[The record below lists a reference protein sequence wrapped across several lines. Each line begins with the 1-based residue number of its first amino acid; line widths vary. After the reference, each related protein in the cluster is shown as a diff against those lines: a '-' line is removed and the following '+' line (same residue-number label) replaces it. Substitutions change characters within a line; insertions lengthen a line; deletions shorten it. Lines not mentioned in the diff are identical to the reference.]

1 MTPGADLRAVDTWL
15 FDLDD
20 TLYPAESGLM
30 DLIRDRITEFV
41 MKLTGEDWDG
51 ARAIQRGWF
60 EEHGAALPG
69 LLAEHD
75 VPVSEF
81 LDYVH
86 DVPLD
91 AVQADPRL
99 DAALA
104 RLPGRRLVF
113 TNGSQGHAVRI
124 LERLGV
130 AERFEDIFHIESAQ
144 LIPKPAPATFD
155 RLLQAHAVTPKTTC
169 FFEDSERNLS
179 HGAHLGM
186 ITVLVGPHAV
196 HSAAGF
202 IHYRTPTLLGFLES
216 LEFGAQGQ
224 L

>member
-1 MTPGADLRAVDTWL
+1 MTPDLRAVDTWL

-20 TLYPAESGLM
+20 TLYPAETGLM
-30 DLIRDRITEFV
+30 NLIRDRITEFV
-41 MKLTGEDWDG
+41 MKITGQDWEG

-69 LLAEHD
+69 LLAAHD
-75 VPVSEF
+75 VPVAEF

-91 AVQADPRL
+91 AIAPDPRL

-104 RLPGRRLVF
+104 ALPGRRLVF
-113 TNGSQGHAVRI
+113 TNGSEGHARRI
-124 LERLGV
+124 LDRLGV
-130 AERFEDIFHIESAQ
+130 ARRFEDVFHIESAA
-144 LIPKPAPATFD
+144 LVPKPAPETFD
-155 RLLQAHAVTPKTTC
+155 LLMATHAVTPRTTC

-186 ITVLVGPHAV
+186 ITVLVGPHAAA
-196 HSAAGF
+196 STAGF
-202 IHYRTPTLLGFLES
+202 IHYRTPTLLGFLET
-216 LEFGAQGQ
+216 LEFEARGQ